1 MPATHIPAQI
11 AALLPAQ
18 PSAADAAAN
27 QLAGQATPSA
37 GTTGG
42 SGTPVGP
49 PPPAGGGFPIML
61 VLLVPL
67 GLIILMQ
74 VMSSKKDRRRRADL
88 LSSIKK
94 HDRVQTSGG
103 IIGTIVEI
111 RDEDVLLK
119 VDEGSNTRIRFAK
132 SAIQQVV
139 RGASGGG
146 DHADTA
152 TVETKPKS
160 EKAAV

>member
-1 MPATHIPAQI
+1 MPATHLPAQI
-11 AALLPAQ
+11 AAMLPAQ

-27 QLAGQATPSA
+27 QLAGQAAAP
-37 GTTGG
+37 GTTG
-42 SGTPVGP
+42 TT
-49 PPPAGGGFPIML
+49 AGGAPANTPSTGTGFPIML

-67 GLIILMQ
+67 GLVILMQ
-74 VMSSKKDRRRRADL
+74 VMTGKKDRRRRADL
-88 LSSIKK
+88 LSAIKK
-94 HDRVQTSGG
+94 HDRVQTIGG

-132 SAIQQVV
+132 SAIQQVI
-139 RGASGGG
+139 RSSG
-146 DHADTA
+146 DHAEAA
-152 TVETKPKS
+152 TVETKPKP